1 MASLL
6 RHRSSKEQQ
15 SAATV
20 PSSSNAPKIV
30 LSGWMRKQKA
40 HLKTW
45 NRRFFALSGST
56 LSYYDSEDI
65 SGAPRGV
72 LDVASVHPLPSEPN
86 GLLLHCKSNNQR
98 RRDEKLICDTNVAYN
113 AWFALLTRAT
123 TAGQSS
129 SSASLQLLHTSSAS
143 MMDTSSSTNS
153 AASSN
158 NNATQHSPIAY
169 RPNPIKMG
177 YVHVHYAASSSNA
190 PSSSQNNPVG
200 GGDGVPAADVDA
212 WNRYF
217 IKVEGDLL
225 NCYADESQQHLYVS
239 GMVRNVTLFEGRK
252 YALTVGLN
260 KGRKVVLCCDSMEEK
275 TNWLLTLEGALKTA
289 YSVIQVQ
296 QRRGGG
302 AGLKRASSH
311 IYDLDLAPE
320 DQAAPAGV
328 LLSGLEEVNKLQ
340 GVMEHSDD
348 DGDAAAA
355 VAEDGSEA
363 SGVWI

>member
-1 MASLL
+1 MVNAL
-6 RHRSSKEQQ
+6 RTDDVDIIDCPQRVDAQAK
-15 SAATV
+15 SAFEDVESAVWTPFV
-20 PSSSNAPKIV
+20 SHDRHAV
-30 LSGWMRKQKA
+30 SG
-40 HLKTW
+40 
-45 NRRFFALSGST
+45 RFFALSGST

-129 SSASLQLLHTSSAS
+129 SSASLQSLHTSSAS

-177 YVHVHYAASSSNA
+177 YVH
-190 PSSSQNNPVG
+190 
-200 GGDGVPAADVDA
+200 
-212 WNRYF
+212 
-217 IKVEGDLL
+217 
-225 NCYADESQQHLYVS
+225 
-239 GMVRNVTLFEGRK
+239 VRNVTLFEGRK

-348 DGDAAAA
+348 DGGDAAAA